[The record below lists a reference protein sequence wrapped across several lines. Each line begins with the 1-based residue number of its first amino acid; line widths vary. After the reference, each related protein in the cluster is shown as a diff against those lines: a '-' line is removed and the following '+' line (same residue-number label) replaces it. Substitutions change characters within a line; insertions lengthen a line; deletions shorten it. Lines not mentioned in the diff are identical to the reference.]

1 MAETENK
8 NAETEEKGSEEGEK
22 DDFEEKQKQAKEE
35 MENFQEKDDL
45 PSDLKEWPDGKAKY
59 TTFDSES
66 GEAYGEGLTE
76 KIGPPVTYHEDGSVT
91 VDGKK
96 VDNPDDYKGDPIP
109 LATDVADPDEEDV
122 SEDDGEEDAEES
134 DKQGSERSE
143 GD

>member
-1 MAETENK
+1 MADTENK
-8 NAETEEKGSEEGEK
+8 DAEAEEKDSQEAEK
-22 DDFEEKQKQAKEE
+22 DDFAEKQKQAKEE
-35 MENFQEKDDL
+35 MENFQEQDEL
-45 PSDLKEWPDGKAKY
+45 PSDLKEWPGGKAKY

-96 VDNPDDYKGDPIP
+96 VDNPEDYKGDPIE
-109 LATDVADPDEEDV
+109 LATTDNPDSEDV
-122 SEDDGEEDAEES
+122 SEDDGEEQDAQHS
-134 DKQGSERSE
+134 K